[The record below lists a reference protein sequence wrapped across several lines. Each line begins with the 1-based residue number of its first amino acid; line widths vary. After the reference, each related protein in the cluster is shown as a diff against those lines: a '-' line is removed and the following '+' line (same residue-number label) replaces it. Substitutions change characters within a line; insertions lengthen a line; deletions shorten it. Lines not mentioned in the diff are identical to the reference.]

1 MNDYNPHTVKCIFM
15 YASSIYHIFL
25 FLSLNLSMQLM
36 LVTQDSVV
44 PFKGKWY
51 FLLEFAARQALFYK
65 MVVQMWVLSLVWK

>member
-1 MNDYNPHTVKCIFM
+1 
-15 YASSIYHIFL
+15 
-25 FLSLNLSMQLM
+25 M